1 VAACLVSVDGHGA
14 SSQEQAI
21 DLPRHAALVS
31 GRLAPTDHPP
41 LPGHPSLFWL
51 VPETSATRGNAAR
64 STTESP
70 LARFA
75 RGVAL
80 FVEGDYDAALPLVSA
95 PALASTALA
104 DYSLYYTGFAQLRL
118 ERLGEADKTFDAL
131 AARTPVGYLA
141 EAVALRRAEVAAAK
155 KNMDEALAL
164 LEPLAAQKTT
174 APEAVLLQIARSAD
188 AADKTD
194 KAIAAFR
201 RVYFEFPLSPEADLA
216 RLELTRYDNGAPL
229 TPELFKLELGR
240 AERLFASRRY
250 DPAREAFV
258 RLSRTASGDD
268 KELTALRIAE
278 SDYYLRR
285 YRASRDALRPYLDDA
300 KREAEARFFHLT
312 ATRALGDLETYVALA
327 RGLIADFPQE
337 SWTEETLNNLASHY
351 IIQND
356 DAEADR
362 IFRELYQRFPQGRHA
377 ERAAWKIG
385 WWAYKN
391 GDLAETARVFEEAA
405 AAFPR
410 ADWRPA
416 WIYWSAR
423 AHDGLGN
430 AEQANARYRLTAT
443 DYLNSYYGRL
453 ASKMLA
459 ERKQPAVTPSV
470 NASAAVGDS
479 TGLATDALIRQ
490 LVGLELY
497 DDANREL
504 QYAQRA
510 WGDSPAIQ
518 ATLAWIRHQQGL
530 DASSMAR
537 FERLRGAINQM
548 KRAYPQYIAAGGEEL
563 PAEMLRVLFPLDYWP
578 LIKKYSDAHGL
589 DAYVIAALMAQE
601 STFTAD
607 IRSGA
612 NAYGLMQIIPGTG
625 RRYARTLGIKRFS
638 AATLTQPETNIRI
651 GTAYFKDLVDRFG
664 GAHYALASYNAGENR
679 IARWISERP
688 GVKADEFI
696 DDIPFPETQ
705 NYVKKILGTAE
716 DYRRLYGGGVLVPA
730 GLKGHG
736 AALKATPKPTSQPK
750 AGPKKPTPKRSKPA
764 ARKKP
769 ARPV

>member
-1 VAACLVSVDGHGA
+1 MDVA
-14 SSQEQAI
+14 
-21 DLPRHAALVS
+21 RHATLNAVPL
-31 GRLAPTDHPP
+31 RPTDYPP

-51 VPETSATRGNAAR
+51 VPETGASKSTATHANAQG
-64 STTESP
+64 P

-75 RGVAL
+75 DGVAL
-80 FVEGDYDAALPLVSA
+80 FVEGDYDSALPLVSA

-104 DYSLYYTGFAQLRL
+104 DYALYYSGFTLLRL
-118 ERLGEADKTFDAL
+118 ERFDAADKALDAL
-131 AARTPVGYLA
+131 AERKPVGYLA
-141 EAVALRRAEVAAAK
+141 EAVALRRAEVATAK
-155 KNMDEALAL
+155 KNLDEALAL

-216 RLELTRYDNGAPL
+216 RLELDRFQNGAAP
-229 TPELFKLELGR
+229 TPDLFKLELGR
-240 AERLFASRRY
+240 AERLFGSRRY
-250 DPAREAFV
+250 DAGRQAFV
-258 RLSRTASGDD
+258 ALSRTATGDD
-268 KELTALRIAE
+268 KELIALRIAE

-285 YRASRDALRPYLDDA
+285 YRVSRDALRPYLDDA

-312 ATRALGDLETYVALA
+312 ATRALGDLDTYVALA

-362 IFRELYQRFPQGRHA
+362 VFRELYRRFPQGRHA

-391 GDLAETARVFEEAA
+391 GELAETVRVFEDAA
-405 AAFPR
+405 GAFPR

-453 ASKMLA
+453 AAKTLA
-459 ERKQPAVTPSV
+459 DRKQPAVSPSV
-470 NASAAVGDS
+470 SAAAPSAEG
-479 TGLATDALIRQ
+479 TGVATDSLIRQ
-490 LVGLELY
+490 LVTLELY

-530 DASSMAR
+530 EANSSTR

-548 KRAYPQYIAAGGEEL
+548 KRAYPQYIAAGGEDL

-607 IRSGA
+607 IRSAA

-625 RRYARTLGIKRFS
+625 RRYARTLGISRFS

-716 DYRRLYGGGVLVPA
+716 DYRRLYGGGLLVPG
-730 GLKGHG
+730 GLKAQGTTQ
-736 AALKATPKPTSQPK
+736 KAQGTTPKVQGKAPVKPK
-750 AGPKKPTPKRSKPA
+750 AAKPKTSKPKP
-764 ARKKP
+764 RKKP
-769 ARPV
+769 